1 MLLLFSAAVSAAL
14 SLIMVIFL
22 RTHRKHPGF
31 VQWTAGTA
39 LVSSSF
45 LFSGLRGLVPA
56 AVSVVGT
63 NVSLFAALP
72 VFLDGTRRLLGLP
85 PRRLAYLVPLPP
97 LGASLG
103 FLLVRDDAV
112 ARTAILMATSAVF
125 FGVVVWLLLRHRGAR
140 PSFLFLALPVQFALL
155 AAAMAARGVWVLGH
169 PGFNI
174 LVESPAQ
181 HAFYAAVVVLHLGIT
196 VTFILLT
203 TERVAALLAG
213 ARADLE
219 SRVKQLEQALAEV
232 KTLRGL
238 LPVCASCKR
247 IREEDG
253 TWTQIEVYIRDR
265 SDAEFSHGLCPEC
278 VPKYFP
284 GSS

>member
-1 MLLLFSAAVSAAL
+1 
-14 SLIMVIFL
+14 
-22 RTHRKHPGF
+22 
-31 VQWTAGTA
+31 
-39 LVSSSF
+39 VSSSF

-85 PRRLAYLVPLPP
+85 PRRLAYLVPLPL

-103 FLLVRDDAV
+103 FLLVHDDAV
-112 ARTAILMATSAVF
+112 ARTAILMASSTVF
-125 FGVVVWLLLRHRGAR
+125 FGAVVGLLLRHRGAR
-140 PSFLFLALPVQFALL
+140 PTFLFLALPVQFALL
-155 AAAMAARGVWVLGH
+155 AAAMATRGVWVLGH
-169 PGFNI
+169 PGFDL